1 MQHEQ
6 EKLHSLSVLWFDPL
20 PLTLSS
26 TRTPT
31 SALALA
37 ALLRCCETGGMAKGC
52 RSDERF
58 WENTREKEGTSETAV
73 GCPSKTEAPRGE
85 ECDIQL

>member
-6 EKLHSLSVLWFDPL
+6 EKLHSLSVLWFDPF

-37 ALLRCCETGGMAKGC
+37 MLLRCCETEGMAKGC
-52 RSDERF
+52 RSNEWF
-58 WENTREKEGTSETAV
+58 WENTQETR
-73 GCPSKTEAPRGE
+73 RGFRNYYE
-85 ECDIQL
+85 VSL